1 MRNVLVALA
10 LMVFLWSPVVL
21 AFVFLLVLLD
31 HPLGIEIPPAIGMI
45 LFALG
50 LAVATLVTRLA
61 YLKVVE
67 EEQ

>member
-10 LMVFLWSPVVL
+10 LIGFLWPAVLL
-21 AFVFLLVLLD
+21 AFVFLLVFLD
-31 HPLGIEIPPAIGMI
+31 QSLGIEIPLAIGII

-67 EEQ
+67 EDQ